1 MDLIDI
7 YYELS
12 EIFKDDTDILVDAIS
27 KLTHTKY
34 KKSIIKN
41 KLSTLKLKSISYE
54 LNQLYDIKIETLK
67 KFNCKHKT

>member
-67 KFNCKHKT
+67 KFNDNKK